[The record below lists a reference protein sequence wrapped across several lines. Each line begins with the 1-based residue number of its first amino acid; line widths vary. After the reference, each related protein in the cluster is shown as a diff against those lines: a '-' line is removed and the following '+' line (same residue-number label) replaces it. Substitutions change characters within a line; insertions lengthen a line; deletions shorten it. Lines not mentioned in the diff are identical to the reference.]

1 MTYLGNLEKIEVVK
15 NKKAYITADKGYCCR
30 RNREEAKR
38 MGYKLLCPL
47 KKNMRGPGMNDKQK
61 DIYKRRILV
70 ENYYSHIKIE
80 AKIMGIYERKKVN
93 YEGIVKLVNIKM
105 ISKRIDEYE
114 RQQ

>member
-1 MTYLGNLEKIEVVK
+1 
-15 NKKAYITADKGYCCR
+15 
-30 RNREEAKR
+30 
-38 MGYKLLCPL
+38 
-47 KKNMRGPGMNDKQK
+47 MRGPGMNDKQK